1 MPLNTAWWMPSWST
15 AWAIAC
21 RSRWASGL
29 SFSDNRPF
37 LRLKYIIAVPT
48 CGTGQVSNVL
58 PWSFLKAG
66 ASA

>member
-1 MPLNTAWWMPSWST
+1 MGIEPDGIFARSI

-29 SFSDNRPF
+29 SFSDSRPF

-48 CGTGQVSNVL
+48 FGTGQVS
-58 PWSFLKAG
+58 
-66 ASA
+66 